1 MQRRL
6 IFTMILMV
14 IVVIFSL
21 ANAAPVKFTY
31 FFGKK
36 IEISLSLIIILSA
49 LLGAIAAAAAGLG
62 RQFKLSREIGE
73 KENQL
78 NELKRRLAQSTGETS
93 EYRND
98 SGNER

>member
-21 ANAAPVKFTY
+21 ANSAPVKFTY
-31 FFGKK
+31 FIGKK
-36 IEISLSLIIILSA
+36 IEISLALIIIISA
-49 LLGAIAAAAAGLG
+49 LIGAIAAAVTGLG

-78 NELKRRLAQSTGETS
+78 KDLNRRLTELTGEAT
-93 EYRND
+93 NNH
-98 SGNER
+98 SGSD